1 MMSPFVFFIRRA
13 DGVHFALREKK
24 LFSVY
29 RKIFALGHKNVP
41 RSAA

>member
-1 MMSPFVFFIRRA
+1 MMSLFVFFIPRE
-13 DGVHFALREKK
+13 DGCILLFEKIK